1 VEGTITPRSNLPL
14 NLKNELIER
23 LREDAE
29 FGTFSN
35 GFDDGAGFTEKC
47 SPSVAPKTKGP
58 ALFSLS
64 L

>member
-1 VEGTITPRSNLPL
+1 
-14 NLKNELIER
+14 LKNELIER